1 MALLIHRHLEYG
13 DVMPLSPCGVDF
25 FPPQFDPLR
34 SVPRFRAK
42 MTTPIT
48 SPQSAATAMTAG
60 RASDAAAGASGN
72 AGGEMNRPGGE
83 SEAGSAKQN
92 RPDSPRDPQRVTTR
106 TLAKMRG
113 TGTPI
118 TMLTAYDFPTAAI
131 LDAAGIDILLVGD
144 SLAMVVQGH
153 DTTLPVTLGQMIYHA
168 EMVGRAAKR
177 AMVVVDLPFPEG
189 QRLIDR
195 SIASAA
201 KILKKTRCHAVKL
214 EGGAEQAER
223 IEALTAAGI
232 PVMAHVG
239 LRPQNIHVDG
249 GYVVQRDEERL
260 LLDALAAEKA
270 GAFAVLIECVPSAIA
285 GKITEAVQV
294 PTIGIGAGS
303 ATSGQVLVVNDLI
316 GMTSGYLPR
325 FVTQL
330 ADVKQTITAAAIA
343 YREAV
348 QGGSFPAAAHEFK

>member
-1 MALLIHRHLEYG
+1 M
-13 DVMPLSPCGVDF
+13 
-25 FPPQFDPLR
+25 
-34 SVPRFRAK
+34 
-42 MTTPIT
+42 
-48 SPQSAATAMTAG
+48 
-60 RASDAAAGASGN
+60 GN
-72 AGGEMNRPGGE
+72 AASE
-83 SEAGSAKQN
+83 STAPSAGSNAALQN
-92 RPDSPRDPQRVTTR
+92 QGTPDSPRDPKRVTTR
-106 TLAKMRG
+106 TLAKMRS
-113 TGTPI
+113 TGKRI

-153 DTTLPVTLGQMIYHA
+153 DTTLPVTLQQMIYHA

-189 QRLIDR
+189 QRSIDR
-195 SIASAA
+195 TIASAS

-214 EGGAEQAER
+214 EGGAEQAQR
-223 IEALTAAGI
+223 IEALTTAGI

-249 GYVVQRDEERL
+249 GYVVQRDEDRL
-260 LLDALAAEKA
+260 VNDALAAEKA

-285 GKITEAVQV
+285 GKITAALHV
-294 PTIGIGAGS
+294 PTIGIGAGP

-330 ADVKQTITAAAIA
+330 ADVKQAITTAAAA
-343 YREAV
+343 YRDSV
-348 QGGSFPAAAHEFK
+348 RDGSFPAVSHEFK